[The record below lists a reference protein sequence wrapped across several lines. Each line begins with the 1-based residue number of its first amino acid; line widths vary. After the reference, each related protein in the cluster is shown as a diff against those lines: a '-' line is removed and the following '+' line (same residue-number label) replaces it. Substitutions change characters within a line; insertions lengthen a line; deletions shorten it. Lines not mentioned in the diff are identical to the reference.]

1 MFPQPAIE
9 HQRPERLREE
19 SKKAIAAI
27 PSAVKQVIQR
37 IQRWPLHVV
46 TGVVEQHFAQTFPHT
61 DQ

>member
-27 PSAVKQVIQR
+27 PSAVKQVIQL
-37 IQRWPLHVV
+37 IQR
-46 TGVVEQHFAQTFPHT
+46 
-61 DQ
+61 